1 MEMPMLKDMVIILG
15 SSLLIILIFQ
25 RIRIPSI
32 LGFLITGMIVGPYG
46 LSLIDASHEVELMAE
61 IGIIFLLFVI
71 GIEFSLK
78 SLATIKKTVLLG
90 GLIQVGGTILVSG
103 LVTYLSGL
111 TWNQSVFI
119 GFLISL
125 SSTAIVLKLLQ
136 GKGEI
141 TAPHGRIALAILI
154 FQDIIVVPMMLVTPL
169 LAGEADNLT
178 VTLLILLAK
187 VIGVVGLVLLLARYI
202 VPYTL
207 HLVTK
212 TRSNELF
219 ILAIIL
225 ICFATAWFTSALGLS
240 LALGA
245 FFAGLI
251 ISESEYN
258 HQATANIL
266 PFREIFI
273 SFFFVSIGMLLDLS
287 FFINH
292 FIVVLLLTLLVMIM
306 KGTIVAATALMLG
319 YPSRSQ
325 WLAGF
330 SLFQVGEFAFILA
343 AVGMSYN
350 LITIDIYQYFLA
362 VSLLSMAATP
372 FMFQYSHKLTDF
384 FIRIPIPGQVKR
396 RLKAMNKVHKMKE
409 THSET
414 QWDDHLVIIGYGL
427 NGRNLV
433 KAAKKADIPFV
444 IVELNPDTVKE
455 INRQGDPVIYGD
467 ATQET
472 ILQHVQVHLAR
483 IVVIAISD
491 PVATKKIVNLVR
503 RISQTTYLIVRT
515 RYIKDIEDILKLGAD
530 EIIPEEFETSIKI
543 FSRVLHKYLV
553 PMDEIQ
559 SFINHIRA
567 QNYELLR
574 SPTSG
579 PDKTGRILH
588 IPDIEIATLP
598 VQQGKNVVVGK
609 QIKESGLREKYGV
622 TILAINRQGKFIKE
636 INGEEILKQD
646 DVLYVAGNP
655 DQINELNKQLKV
667 Q

>member
-1 MEMPMLKDMVIILG
+1 MEMPMLKDIVIILG
-15 SSLLIILIFQ
+15 ASLLIILLFQ
-25 RIRIPSI
+25 RIRIPSL
-32 LGFLITGMIVGPYG
+32 LGFIITGMIVGPYG

-78 SLATIKKTVLLG
+78 SLASIKKTVLLG
-90 GLIQVGGTILVSG
+90 GLMQVGGTILVSG
-103 LVTYLSGL
+103 LVTYLAGL
-111 TWNQSVFI
+111 SWPQSVFI
-119 GFLISL
+119 GFLFSL

-136 GKGEI
+136 NKGEI
-141 TAPHGRIALAILI
+141 TAPHGRISLAILI

-187 VIGVVGLVLLLARYI
+187 VVGVVGLVLLLARYI

-207 HLVTK
+207 HLVAK

-225 ICFATAWFTSALGLS
+225 ICFATAWFTSVLGLS

-287 FFINH
+287 FFIEN
-292 FIVVLLLTLLVMIM
+292 FFVVMLLTVLVMIM
-306 KGTIVAATALMLG
+306 KGTIISGTALMLG

-343 AVGMSYN
+343 ATGMSYN
-350 LITIDIYQYFLA
+350 LITIEIYQYFLA
-362 VSLLSMAATP
+362 ISLLSMAVTP
-372 FMFQYSHKLTDF
+372 FVFQYSHKMTDF
-384 FIRIPIPGQVKR
+384 FIRIPIPGQVRR
-396 RLKAMNKVHKMKE
+396 RLNAINRINTVTE
-409 THSET
+409 SEAEKG
-414 QWDDHLVIIGYGL
+414 WDDHLVIIGHGL

-433 KAAKKADIPFV
+433 RAAKKAHIPFV
-444 IVELNPDTVKE
+444 IIELNPDTVKE
-455 INRQGDPVIYGD
+455 IMKEGDPVVYGD
-467 ATQET
+467 ATQEI
-472 ILQHVQVHLAR
+472 ILHHVHVHTSR

-491 PVATKKIVNLVR
+491 PVATKKIVDQVR
-503 RISQTTYLIVRT
+503 KICQTTYIIVRT
-515 RYIKDIEDILKLGAD
+515 RYIKDIEEILKLGAD

-559 SFINHIRA
+559 SFINHVRA

-574 SPTSG
+574 APTAE
-579 PDKTGRILH
+579 PDRGDMTLH
-588 IPDIEIATLP
+588 IPDFEIATLP
-598 VQQGKNVVVGK
+598 VRQGKNVVVGRK
-609 QIKESGLREKYGV
+609 INESGLREKYGV
-622 TILAINRQGKFIKE
+622 TILAINRNGEFIKE
-636 INGEEILKQD
+636 VKGEEILKED

-655 DQINELNKQLKV
+655 DQINELNKHLKV
-667 Q
+667 